1 MQPEGRVS
9 RLERFSAGHRLFLP
23 ELNDRENAELFGPCS
38 NPLGH
43 GHNYRLEV
51 TVAGP
56 IDQRTGMVLDLKRL
70 HDVIQAA
77 ILDKVDHR
85 NLNQEVDFLRGVLPT
100 TENLARTFF
109 EQLKPRMP
117 AGRLL
122 RVRVEETEKNSAE
135 YEGQSWPGP

>member
-1 MQPEGRVS
+1 MEVDGRVT
-9 RLERFSAGHRLFLP
+9 RVERFSAAHRLFLP

-43 GHNYRLEV
+43 GHNYRMEV

-56 IDQRTGMVLDLKRL
+56 IDPRTGMILDLKRL
-70 HDVIQAA
+70 HEVIQAA

-85 NLNQEVDFLRGVLPT
+85 NLNQEVDFLRGVQPT

-109 EQLKPRMP
+109 EQLERRIPT
-117 AGRLL
+117 GRLV
-122 RVRVEETEKNSAE
+122 RVRVEETDKNSAE
-135 YEGQSWPGP
+135 YESQPWLGP

>member
-1 MQPEGRVS
+1 MT

-23 ELNDRENAELFGPCS
+23 GLNDSENAELFGPCS

-56 IDQRTGMVLDLKRL
+56 INERTGMVLDLKRL
-70 HDVIQAA
+70 HEVIQAA

-109 EQLKPRMP
+109 EQLERRLP
-117 AGRLL
+117 AGRLV
-122 RVRVEETEKNSAE
+122 RIRVEETEKNSAE
-135 YEGQSWPGP
+135 FEGR